1 MATTQ
6 PPPPIR
12 GSAVVIG
19 VVVAVVAVAGV
30 LVFSWKHQRFAPIDG
45 APDAQARSAPPAPST
60 GTLDRDGRFLFL
72 LTAQGLQLSA
82 ARDVTIND
90 AHRVCSRLERGETE
104 QQIVQ
109 DIVDGSPGM
118 SVDTAAAFAD
128 TAISVYCPG

>member
-1 MATTQ
+1 M
-6 PPPPIR
+6 
-12 GSAVVIG
+12 VVG
-19 VVVAVVAVAGV
+19 VLVAVIAVAGV
-30 LVFSWKHQRFAPIDG
+30 LVFSWKHQRFVPQDG
-45 APDAQARSAPPAPST
+45 APDPQTRSAPSAGPST

-82 ARDVTIND
+82 ARDVAIND

-118 SVDTAAAFAD
+118 SMDTAAAFAD

>member
-1 MATTQ
+1 WSSPETPAF
-6 PPPPIR
+6 R
-12 GSAVVIG
+12 A
-19 VVVAVVAVAGV
+19 AG
-30 LVFSWKHQRFAPIDG
+30 RC
-45 APDAQARSAPPAPST
+45 ARSPDPIGAIRRPST

-82 ARDVTIND
+82 ARDVAIND

-118 SVDTAAAFAD
+118 SMDTAAAFAD